1 MNIQPWSSA
10 ITEPQAAKDPIDQVE
25 ETDQRIVHLALSENV
40 GYIPNEIAI

>member
-25 ETDQRIVHLALSENV
+25 KTDQRIVHLFGEWIQEGITLVN
-40 GYIPNEIAI
+40 